1 MTIIGEKNGKTRTI
15 KVLEAKS
22 THAFAD
28 EALLILS
35 LDPRAAN
42 SRNYLKSAV
51 KNNMLKAYRR
61 GKVTQ
66 VYDRADLDVLAKK
79 LDAGHVLINTA
90 NYELVWD
97 FDYKNQES

>member
-1 MTIIGEKNGKTRTI
+1 MIGEKNGKTRTI
-15 KVLEAKS
+15 KVLKAKS

-42 SRNYLKSAV
+42 ARNYLKSAV
-51 KNNMLKAYRR
+51 RKKMIRAYSR

-66 VYDRADLDVLAKK
+66 VYDRADLKELSKK

-90 NYELVWD
+90 KYELVYD
-97 FDYKNQES
+97 FDYKNKE